1 MGRRGED
8 ESSEN
13 EWKVRDEESRRK
25 RGGVKSVEE
34 STEKRKE
41 RKEKECCNF

>member
-1 MGRRGED
+1 MKR
-8 ESSEN
+8 
-13 EWKVRDEESRRK
+13 KDEESRRK

-41 RKEKECCNF
+41 RKEMECSKF